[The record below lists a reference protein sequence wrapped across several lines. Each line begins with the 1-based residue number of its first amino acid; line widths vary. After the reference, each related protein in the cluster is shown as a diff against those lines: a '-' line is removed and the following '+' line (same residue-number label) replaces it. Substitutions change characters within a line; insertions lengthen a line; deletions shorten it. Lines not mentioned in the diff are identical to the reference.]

1 MFLHEMRSEKIGFS
15 GTTNNFMNTIRPEHR
30 KIVADIFSIPSAAH
44 LCEFPE
50 SVAGALIIADE
61 IQRSTKQICKALEN
75 IDSTLNKVGFA
86 VEQH

>member
-1 MFLHEMRSEKIGFS
+1 
-15 GTTNNFMNTIRPEHR
+15 MNIIRPEHR
-30 KIVADIFSIPSAAH
+30 KIITDILDIPPAAH
-44 LCEFPE
+44 PSMFPE
-50 SVAGALIIADE
+50 SVIGALIVADE